1 MSNTPEGKVKRKG
14 REWLKQNMPDHWFLS
29 PMSGPWG
36 KNGTPDWI
44 ICWLGVFIAIEVKA
58 DDGVVS
64 SLQMAQLELIT
75 KAGGVA
81 AVLRGYDVARLEAI
95 KQAALDIVNGRSR
108 Q

>member
-1 MSNTPEGKVKRKG
+1 MSNTPEGKVKAKG
-14 REWLKQNMPDHWFLS
+14 KAWLKQNMPGHWFLA

-64 SLQMAQLELIT
+64 DLQMTQLDLIL

-81 AVLRGYDVARLEAI
+81 AILRGYDVARLEAV
-95 KQAALDIVNGRSR
+95 KQAVLDIVNGRNSK
-108 Q
+108 